1 MEIKSVDET
10 GMTIQFNPNL
20 RTNPIFDEFRHITC
34 GKLFTLTTDIPQLN
48 IPTTGLG
55 RYEVSQALV
64 ANWLLHIG
72 QVVDSQIQI

>member
-20 RTNPIFDEFRHITC
+20 RTNPIFDEFRPAYD
-34 GKLFTLTTDIPQLN
+34 KLFTLTTDIPQLI

-55 RYEVSQALV
+55 R
-64 ANWLLHIG
+64 I
-72 QVVDSQIQI
+72 